1 MPRFAANLSMMY
13 TEHAFL
19 DRFEAAARDGFE
31 AVEYLFPYEHAPEAL
46 KARLDSAGLAQVLF
60 NAPPGDWAAGE
71 RGIASLPGRE
81 DEFRSSID
89 QALAYARVLGNRKL
103 HVMAGIVASPDAR
116 VVQRETYLRNLAFA
130 AQAAQADGVTILIEP
145 INTRDVPGYFLRDF
159 AQAAAIIAELGLP
172 NLKLLFDIYH
182 RQILHGDV
190 IKGLEALLPVTGHV
204 QTASVPGR
212 NEPGTGELDDRR
224 VFETLDRLGYGGVVG
239 LEYRPKAGTV
249 PGLAWMQAIK
259 S

>member
-1 MPRFAANLSMMY
+1 MWDFETDPEYQKKLDWVEQFMQDKLEPLDFAP
-13 TEHAFL
+13 L
-19 DRFEAAARDGFE
+19 D
-31 AVEYLFPYEHAPEAL
+31 PYEKTNP
-46 KARLDSAGLAQVLF
+46 QVLRVLRPLTRNRLTQALF
-60 NAPPGDWAAGE
+60 NFPAGDWAKGD
-71 RGIASLPGRE
+71 RGLAALPARQ
-81 DEFRSSID
+81 DEFRASIPK
-89 QALAYARVLGNRKL
+89 ALEYAAATGVKLL
-103 HVMAGIVASPDAR
+103 HVMAGVAEPGDAKAEAAY
-116 VVQRETYLRNLAFA
+116 RENLKLACAA
-130 AQAAQADGVTILIEP
+130 AQPHGLAILIEP

-190 IKGLEALLPVTGHV
+190 IKGLETLLPVTGHV

-212 NEPGTGELDDRR
+212 NEPGTGELDDKR

-239 LEYRPKAGTV
+239 LEYRPKAGTI